1 MGLFKK
7 TIRSITIQVS
17 LPDFDLNYAYDIT
30 VCETLL
36 LKIPA
41 DVEVRNLTVVG
52 APQRLQLDK

>member
-52 APQRLQLDK
+52 AP